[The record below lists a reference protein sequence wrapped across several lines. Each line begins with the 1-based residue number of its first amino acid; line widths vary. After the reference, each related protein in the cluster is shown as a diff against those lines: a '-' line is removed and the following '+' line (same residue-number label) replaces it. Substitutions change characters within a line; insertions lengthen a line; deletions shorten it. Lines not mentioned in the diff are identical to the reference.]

1 MKHRTLAIAVGL
13 STLIA
18 SAAPPFLAQE
28 RVDSDINA
36 KIRKEAQDNS
46 KILRTLHYLTDV
58 YGPRLT
64 GSPNLKAAGEWA
76 IKEMASWGFA
86 NGRLEPWDFARPG
99 WTNDVA
105 VGAIVSPVKDKLEF
119 EVLAWTP
126 STDGTIKAKAF
137 NLITPDA
144 ADEGRARDLPG
155 ERQGTASRMPSCSSA
170 GRSRCPSTWSRQPSA
185 RRTTWRGAATTRRRR
200 AADATDAADEAAVMS
215 RPRARARC
223 RPPT

>member
-86 NGRLEPWDFARPG
+86 NGRLEPWDFGRPG
-99 WTNDVA
+99 WTNELA

-119 EVLAWTP
+119 EVLSWTP
-126 STDGTIKAKAF
+126 STDGTIKA
-137 NLITPDA
+137 NSVQPHHPHA
-144 ADEGRARDLPG
+144 ADEGRARNLPG
-155 ERQGTASRMPSCSSA
+155 ERHGAGQGCGRARRPIPA
-170 GRSRCPSTWSRQPSA
+170 GSRQPGAASQAHA
-185 RRTTWRGAATTRRRR
+185 RRGGAGPLQRAARRRWTR
-200 AADATDAADEAAVMS
+200 GPRWT
-215 RPRARARC
+215 RPR
-223 RPPT
+223 